1 MATYYEIEAIRHT
14 YMRQKNYAALKGFD
28 ACLRLFSVE
37 DEGDDTPKK
46 PSFWQR
52 HKGKII
58 GAAALAAG
66 VAGGAMGANYYRDV
80 KGFSAAATSILNDIR
95 SFNGTLYEFAEGPL
109 KRARQLVSLMKDNP
123 SKVTNGA
130 KQTLDRALSTARQI
144 VSEKA
149 DGNSNNVD
157 FYYNLIQGLR
167 NDLSSINVNAALAGA
182 ETTRNKLRELKGK
195 ITG

>member
-1 MATYYEIEAIRHT
+1 
-14 YMRQKNYAALKGFD
+14 MRQKNYAALEGFD
-28 ACLRLFSVE
+28 ACLRLFS
-37 DEGDDTPKK
+37 DKDKGNDTPKK

-66 VAGGAMGANYYRDV
+66 VAGGAMGANYYRGV

-109 KRARQLVSLMKDNP
+109 TRARQLVSLMKVNP

-130 KQTLDRALSTARQI
+130 KQTLDRALSTARQT

-149 DGNSNNVD
+149 DGNSNDVD

-167 NDLSSINVNAALAGA
+167 DDLSSINVNAALAGA
-182 ETTRNKLRELKGK
+182 ETTRNKLRELSGK
-195 ITG
+195 ISG

>member
-1 MATYYEIEAIRHT
+1 MVTDYKIEAIRHT
-14 YMRQKNYAALKGFD
+14 YMRQKNYAALEGFD
-28 ACLRLFSVE
+28 TCLRLFSDGDE
-37 DEGDDTPKK
+37 DNDASKK

-66 VAGGAMGANYYRDV
+66 VAGGAMGANYYRGV
-80 KGFSAAATSILNDIR
+80 KDFSAAASSVLNDMR
-95 SFNGTLYEFAEGPL
+95 AFNGNLFEFAEGPL
-109 KRARQLVSLMKDNP
+109 KKAKQLVSSMKNNP

-149 DGNSNNVD
+149 DGNMNDVD

-167 NDLSSINVNAALAGA
+167 DDLNSINVNAALAGA
-182 ETTRNKLRELKGK
+182 ETTRNKLRELKDK